1 MMKDQLEATGTQGA
15 VSVPHP
21 FETIF
26 EQAAIGIAYVAKDG
40 QLLHVNQHFC
50 DITGYTH
57 EELVQRSVQ
66 DITLP
71 EEKKILRPFPQEY
84 MSENVHGRSIEKRYI
99 RKDGSLI
106 WVSVTPSPV
115 KGATGESEAVI
126 IVVQDISER
135 KRAEEERYLLE
146 GRTQEVLNAL
156 LAIAEVLVAVPDLDN
171 EREPRVH
178 ELEKGFVST
187 AASEVGRRL
196 VELIGSVLGCK
207 RAIIM
212 AIEPTTDEIHPVAA
226 FGPRPDYQA
235 HLMGRLQNTK
245 INNYFSD
252 AHIER
257 FRTGEIVFLD
267 WRREPLGGE
276 QQIDIRP
283 DYEFGEVALAPLRIG
298 DVLVGLLGLEENGV
312 AKSNGEHPYTQDE
325 IALIQATARLAAL
338 ALERE
343 HLLQE
348 RAEAQAN
355 TIALRAA
362 NRRMDEFL
370 SIASHELKNPLAA
383 IKGNVQLA
391 ERRLQS
397 ALRSWS
403 ARSSLSSQADGEAEK
418 ADLLNLFK
426 GTLEALGIADRQVSR
441 LNRLVGDLLDI
452 SRIQVG
458 KMEIHFEPADLR
470 AIVHEAVESQRMATP
485 ERVIHLIE
493 PEVEEVPILADAGR
507 IEQVVINYL
516 ANAARYSPQDTPI
529 EISLS
534 VHDGEALI
542 EVRDEGPG
550 LSSDQQQMIWE
561 RFHQVK
567 DIKQQLGTTSGLGLG
582 LYISKTIIERHH
594 GQYGVKSTPGMGSL
608 FWFGLP
614 LSHESDGELV

>member
-1 MMKDQLEATGTQGA
+1 MMKDQVEDTGTPRTA
-15 VSVPHP
+15 SMPCP
-21 FETIF
+21 FEAIF
-26 EQAAIGIAYVAKDG
+26 EQAAVGIAYVAKNG
-40 QLLHVNQHFC
+40 QLLRVNQHFC
-50 DITGYTH
+50 DMTGYTH
-57 EELVQRSVQ
+57 EELCLRSLQYIIRSEVQGTSQ
-66 DITLP
+66 T
-71 EEKKILRPFPQEY
+71 FFQQY
-84 MSENVHGRSIEKRYI
+84 SGENTRGQSIEMCYI

-106 WVSVTPSPV
+106 WVSVTPSPL
-115 KGATGESEAVI
+115 KGAAGEPEAVV

-146 GRTQEVLNAL
+146 GRTHEVLNAL
-156 LAIAEVLVAVPDLDN
+156 LAIAEVLVTVPDPDN
-171 EREPRVH
+171 ERDPRVH
-178 ELEKGFVST
+178 ELEKGVAST
-187 AASEVGRRL
+187 AASEIGHRL

-212 AIEPTTDEIHPVAA
+212 AIEPTAAVIHPVAA

-235 HLMGRLQNTK
+235 HLMGRLQGMK
-245 INNYFSD
+245 ISNYFSD
-252 AHIER
+252 THIER
-257 FRTGEIVFLD
+257 FRAGEIVFLD
-267 WRREPLGGE
+267 WLREPLGGD
-276 QQIDIRP
+276 QQIDIRS

-298 DVLVGLLGLEENGV
+298 ETLVGLLGLEKYGR
-312 AKSNGEHPYTQDE
+312 AKSSGEQPYTQE
-325 IALIQATARLAAL
+325 ETALIQATARLAAL

-355 TIALRAA
+355 AIALRAA

-383 IKGNVQLA
+383 VKGNVQLA

-397 ALRSWS
+397 ALKRWS
-403 ARSSLSSQADGEAEK
+403 MQTHGEVAE

-458 KMEIHFEPADLR
+458 KMEIHVEPADLG
-470 AIVHEAVESQRMATP
+470 AIVREAVAGQRMATP

-493 PEVEEVPILADAGR
+493 PKGAEVPILADAGR

-516 ANAARYSPQDTPI
+516 ANAARYSPPESPI
-529 EISLS
+529 EVTLS
-534 VHDGEALI
+534 VHEGEALI

-550 LSSDQQQMIWE
+550 LSSDQQQLIWE

-567 DIKQQLGTTSGLGLG
+567 DIKQQLGTASGLGLG
-582 LYISKTIIERHH
+582 LYISKMIIEWHH
-594 GQYGVKSTPGMGSL
+594 GHYGVKSAPGAGSL
-608 FWFGLP
+608 FWFSLP
-614 LSHESDGELV
+614 LSRESHSEQA